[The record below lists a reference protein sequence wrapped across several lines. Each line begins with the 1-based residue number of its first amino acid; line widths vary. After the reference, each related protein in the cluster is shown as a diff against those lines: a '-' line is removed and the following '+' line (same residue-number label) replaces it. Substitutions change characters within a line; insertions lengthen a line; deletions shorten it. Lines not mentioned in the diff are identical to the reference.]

1 MLLLWWGSCSI
12 SRMRIV
18 EPIIRVGLALVCCSR
33 GSRGK
38 VKTGKGSKHTPV
50 ELSGGES
57 NLATIGTRPCIIVT
71 VVHLW
76 IVVTVFS
83 PVAVVVVGL
92 WHRCCSSPM
101 AIVDEAIY
109 LSPLPL
115 SLPLFRHCDRRL
127 VVILSSPQSYFH
139 IVEPGVVDLVVKVVR
154 VRCAGLALFCR
165 CLHG

>member
-1 MLLLWWGSCSI
+1 MLNPSSGLGLRWFAA
-12 SRMRIV
+12 
-18 EPIIRVGLALVCCSR
+18 VG

-38 VKTGKGSKHTPV
+38 VKTGKGSKHAPV

-57 NLATIGTRPCIIVT
+57 DLATIGTRPCIIVA

-76 IVVTVFS
+76 IVVTIFS

-92 WHRCCSSPM
+92 WHCHCSSPVV
-101 AIVDEAIY
+101 IVDEAIY

-115 SLPLFRHCDRRL
+115 SSPLFRHCNCLL

-139 IVEPGVVDLVVKVVR
+139 IVEPGVVDLVVEVIR

-165 CLHG
+165 CLRGQGS